1 MKKIRR
7 MASVAAAAAALVVS
21 ALATPGTASAD
32 DGAHPAVGTHCTRWE
47 EVYGQ
52 GGYTFTDF
60 RTCVHVYDREGR
72 SAMFIETDRNT
83 YWWGGAWYN
92 ATPLYSASIF
102 ATVHM
107 GANIAQ
113 GGPTVAARNS
123 WEQKSRSSKL
133 SFGSIGFIK
142 CGIRDLDVSYTQ
154 VGGYYGED
162 RKIDVKRSYDD
173 FLIPCTED

>member
-7 MASVAAAAAALVVS
+7 MVGVTAAAAALVVS
-21 ALATPGTASAD
+21 AFATPGAASAD
-32 DGAHPAVGTHCTRWE
+32 DGPYPKAGEHCTGWE

-52 GGYTFTDF
+52 GGYTFTAF
-60 RTCVHVYDREGR
+60 RTCVYVYDRAGR
-72 SAMFIETDRNT
+72 SAMFIETDKNT

-92 ATPLYSASIF
+92 ATPLYSASVF

-107 GANIAQ
+107 GANVAQ
-113 GGPTVAARNS
+113 GGPAVTARNS
-123 WEQKSRSSKL
+123 WTQKSRSSKL
-133 SFGSIGFIK
+133 SLGSIGIIK

-173 FLIPCTED
+173 FVIPCSMD